1 MQARDEIPP
10 APQKQLPPK
19 LTAPGQSPIIGAP
32 GEHGMSQTIDE
43 HLVRHIG
50 KLSRI
55 ELSDEQVQTFCR
67 QLADILEYFG
77 KLAQLDTEG
86 VEPMAHAAE
95 LDNVL
100 AEDVPAKGLTPG
112 QALANAPDRDG
123 DFFKVPKV
131 IGDSQ

>member
-1 MQARDEIPP
+1 
-10 APQKQLPPK
+10 
-19 LTAPGQSPIIGAP
+19 
-32 GEHGMSQTIDE
+32 MSQTIDE